1 MVFIINLF
9 AKTTTFHLC
18 YNMIAAYVLKGMWC
32 ISSRLAIRQRRRR
45 FHRGQIER
53 AYPRRNI
60 RESDAAIGVNLNE
73 YEIQWR

>member
-1 MVFIINLF
+1 MIFIINLS

-18 YNMIAAYVLKGMWC
+18 YNMIAASVPKGMWF
-32 ISSRLAIRQRRRR
+32 ISSRLAIRQRGRR

-53 AYPRRNI
+53 DYPRRKI